1 MTDRHSHIKSHDV
14 RPRTHT
20 GKEYRSTATKSS
32 RTSKMSRP
40 MMTHLN
46 RRHTMNFMVLHGL
59 MNQRKEVSGRLCC
72 KEMVLPTQLGWD
84 SSFTSGPITLLRT
97 INNTDKVKKR
107 HYSP

>member
-1 MTDRHSHIKSHDV
+1 
-14 RPRTHT
+14 
-20 GKEYRSTATKSS
+20 
-32 RTSKMSRP
+32 MSRP

-59 MNQRKEVSGRLCC
+59 VNQRKEVSGRLHC

-84 SSFTSGPITLLRT
+84 SPFTSEPITLLRT